1 MEKEKDTFTYT
12 YSAKQQEE
20 IRNIRKKY
28 LPREEDKMEQLR
40 RLDRDTTRKGTVLS
54 VLVGVIGCLLLGV
67 GMCCTMV
74 WMKFFIPG
82 VVIGLI
88 GIGRCGGCL
97 SAVYPRDEKRTGKV
111 GAANFEADRR
121 AVGSKIKKRTGRKGN
136 LPYGPVFYPYP
147 VFAAGLSQSFRFRNG
162 RAPGRG
168 RPAPCRHTVSAHSM
182 STDRKFT
189 VPPKTFLRTF

>member
-74 WMKFFIPG
+74 WMEFFIPG

-88 GIGRCGGCL
+88 GIAAVAAAYPLYTRVTKKERERLAPQILKLTEEL
-97 SAVYPRDEKRTGKV
+97 SEVK
-111 GAANFEADRR
+111 
-121 AVGSKIKKRTGRKGN
+121 
-136 LPYGPVFYPYP
+136 
-147 VFAAGLSQSFRFRNG
+147 
-162 RAPGRG
+162 
-168 RPAPCRHTVSAHSM
+168 
-182 STDRKFT
+182 
-189 VPPKTFLRTF
+189 

>member
-20 IRNIRKKY
+20 IRIIRKKY

-88 GIGRCGGCL
+88 GIAAVAAAYPLYTRVTKKERERLAPQILKLTEEL
-97 SAVYPRDEKRTGKV
+97 SEVK
-111 GAANFEADRR
+111 
-121 AVGSKIKKRTGRKGN
+121 
-136 LPYGPVFYPYP
+136 
-147 VFAAGLSQSFRFRNG
+147 
-162 RAPGRG
+162 
-168 RPAPCRHTVSAHSM
+168 
-182 STDRKFT
+182 
-189 VPPKTFLRTF
+189 

>member
-67 GMCCTMV
+67 GMCCTMD

-88 GIGRCGGCL
+88 GIAAVAAAYPLYTRVTKKERERLAPQILKLTEEL
-97 SAVYPRDEKRTGKV
+97 SEVK
-111 GAANFEADRR
+111 
-121 AVGSKIKKRTGRKGN
+121 
-136 LPYGPVFYPYP
+136 
-147 VFAAGLSQSFRFRNG
+147 
-162 RAPGRG
+162 
-168 RPAPCRHTVSAHSM
+168 
-182 STDRKFT
+182 
-189 VPPKTFLRTF
+189 

>member
-54 VLVGVIGCLLLGV
+54 VLVGVIGCLLVGV

-88 GIGRCGGCL
+88 GIAAVAAAYPLYTRVTKKERERLAPQILKLTEEL
-97 SAVYPRDEKRTGKV
+97 SEVK
-111 GAANFEADRR
+111 
-121 AVGSKIKKRTGRKGN
+121 
-136 LPYGPVFYPYP
+136 
-147 VFAAGLSQSFRFRNG
+147 
-162 RAPGRG
+162 
-168 RPAPCRHTVSAHSM
+168 
-182 STDRKFT
+182 
-189 VPPKTFLRTF
+189 

>member
-40 RLDRDTTRKGTVLS
+40 RLDRDTIRKGTVLS

-88 GIGRCGGCL
+88 GIAAVAAAYPLYTRVTKKERERLAPQILKLTEEL
-97 SAVYPRDEKRTGKV
+97 SEVK
-111 GAANFEADRR
+111 
-121 AVGSKIKKRTGRKGN
+121 
-136 LPYGPVFYPYP
+136 
-147 VFAAGLSQSFRFRNG
+147 
-162 RAPGRG
+162 
-168 RPAPCRHTVSAHSM
+168 
-182 STDRKFT
+182 
-189 VPPKTFLRTF
+189 

>member
-88 GIGRCGGCL
+88 GIAAVAAAYPLYTRVTKKERERLAPQILKLTEEL
-97 SAVYPRDEKRTGKV
+97 SEVK
-111 GAANFEADRR
+111 
-121 AVGSKIKKRTGRKGN
+121 
-136 LPYGPVFYPYP
+136 
-147 VFAAGLSQSFRFRNG
+147 
-162 RAPGRG
+162 
-168 RPAPCRHTVSAHSM
+168 
-182 STDRKFT
+182 
-189 VPPKTFLRTF
+189 